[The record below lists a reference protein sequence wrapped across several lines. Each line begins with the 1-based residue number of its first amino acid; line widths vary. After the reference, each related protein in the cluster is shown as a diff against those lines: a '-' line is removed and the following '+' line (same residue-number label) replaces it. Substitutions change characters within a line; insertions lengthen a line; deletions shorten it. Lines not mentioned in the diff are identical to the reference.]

1 MEQTLRED
9 FILPFQVD
17 SLDVRGRIVT
27 LGPCLT
33 EIARRHNYPD
43 PIISLLG
50 EALSLTALM
59 GASLKFEGKFI
70 FQIKSDGPVDLLVC
84 DFTTPGDIR
93 AYAHFDEDKVL
104 ALSKSDTFSPV
115 QLLGKGAIAF
125 TLDQGEGFERY
136 QGIVPLEEEGLS
148 ASVHGYFMR
157 SEQIPTFVTLS
168 SGSVLKAEGDKE
180 WRAGGLMIQH
190 LPPGGFKPGDYPG
203 GDGDENLEDMFD
215 SEEWNRARILAET
228 TASDELIDPTLE
240 AERLLYRLYHE
251 EGIRIFEQLQ
261 LQHACGCSRDKIFTV
276 FSQFTAGDVKDM
288 VKDNKIDVTCEFCS
302 ETYVFEEDEVKE
314 LTRDTSQ
321 SDDQ

>member
-1 MEQTLRED
+1 MEHAPRED

-43 PIISLLG
+43 PVISLLG
-50 EALSLTALM
+50 EALCLTALL
-59 GASLKFEGKFI
+59 GAPLKFEGKFI
-70 FQIKSDGPVDLLVC
+70 FQIKSDGPVDLLIC
-84 DFTTPGDIR
+84 DFSTPGDIR
-93 AYAHFDEDKVL
+93 AYAHFDEKEVIAL
-104 ALSKSDTFSPV
+104 AKNEGFSPV
-115 QLLGKGAIAF
+115 HLLGKGAIAF
-125 TLDQGEGFERY
+125 TLDQGDGFERY
-136 QGIVPLEEEGLS
+136 QGIVPLEEASLS

-168 SGSVLKAEGDKE
+168 SGSLLKGEEEKE

-190 LPPGGFKPGDYPG
+190 LPPGGIRSGDYPG
-203 GDGDENLEDMFD
+203 GDSDENLEDIFD
-215 SEEWNRARILAET
+215 SEEWTRARILAET
-228 TASDELIDPTLE
+228 TAADELIDPTLE

-251 EGIRIFEQLQ
+251 EGIRIFDPLQ

-276 FSQFTAGDVKDM
+276 FSQFTQDDVKDM

-302 ETYVFEEDEVKE
+302 ETYVFEEDEIRM
-314 LTRDTSQ
+314 LMSDTSQ
-321 SDDQ
+321 SNDQ